1 MTEFTNAI
9 LVANSYRFSLI
20 IAGTLMV
27 YWGYR
32 LFLHGYLEKAGELRA
47 SVGKYQFLLK
57 SAAPGIFFAVLGVAT
72 ITIGVFKKI
81 ELSLPNGA
89 TAKMSFPKG
98 DKPCDDTIEKGY
110 LYQGMGKPTAKKDN
124 SLPPK

>member
-1 MTEFTNAI
+1 MTEFTEAI
-9 LVANSYRFSLI
+9 LVANTYRFLLI

-32 LFLHGYLEKAGELRA
+32 LFLHGYLEKAGELKA

-57 SAAPGIFFAVLGVAT
+57 SAAPGVFFALLGVIT
-72 ITIGVFKKI
+72 ISIGVFRKI

-89 TAKMSFPKG
+89 MGKMSFPKR
-98 DKPCDDTIEKGY
+98 DKPCDDTSEKGD
-110 LYQGMGKPTAKKDN
+110 LYQGMGKPTAKK
-124 SLPPK
+124 